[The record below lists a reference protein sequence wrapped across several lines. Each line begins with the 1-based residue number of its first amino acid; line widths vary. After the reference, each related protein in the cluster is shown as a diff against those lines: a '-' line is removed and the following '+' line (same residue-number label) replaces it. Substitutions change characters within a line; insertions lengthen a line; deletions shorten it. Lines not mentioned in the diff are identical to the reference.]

1 MFLNHLNAVEY
12 GVRLLKGWS
21 VKRGSTGA
29 SAVKSRM
36 SAAFNVM
43 GSEVS
48 LKTITLPVTIK
59 GRDQHEA
66 AARLSAWEAALAGGK
81 VELQLPDGFLYDA
94 YLKSCGEPSYD
105 LPWLISNTYVLE
117 GVQRGPLLSL
127 KAQPDV
133 PFTVKGTAPRIG
145 CRIAATVPDGA
156 DSFSMAG
163 VTFTGVAASDMLCID
178 GLTIRVLVNGAP
190 GLQKCDIIEWPYL
203 KPGLNTV
210 PGDSAMTVDY
220 YPIYY

>member
-21 VKRGSTGA
+21 VKRGGTGA

-36 SAAFNVM
+36 GAAFNVV
-43 GSEVS
+43 GAELA

-66 AARLSAWEAALAGGK
+66 AERLSAWEAALADGK
-81 VELQLPDGFLYDA
+81 VELRLPDGFYYDA
-94 YLKSCGEPSYD
+94 YLKSCSEPSYD

-127 KAQPDV
+127 KTQPDV

-156 DSFSMAG
+156 ASFSMAG
-163 VTFTGVAASDMLCID
+163 VTFTGVAAGDMLCID

-203 KPGLNTV
+203 TPGRNLLA
-210 PGDSAMTVDY
+210 GGSAMAVEY
-220 YPIYY
+220 FPIYY

>member
-117 GVQRGPLLSL
+117 GVHAARCFLSKRSRMCRL
-127 KAQPDV
+127 QLREQPRASGAGSRRLYPMGQLPSV
-133 PFTVKGTAPRIG
+133 WPALHSLAWRRATCSASTA
-145 CRIAATVPDGA
+145 
-156 DSFSMAG
+156 
-163 VTFTGVAASDMLCID
+163 
-178 GLTIRVLVNGAP
+178 
-190 GLQKCDIIEWPYL
+190 
-203 KPGLNTV
+203 
-210 PGDSAMTVDY
+210 
-220 YPIYY
+220 

>member
-81 VELQLPDGFLYDA
+81 VELQLPDGFYYDA

-133 PFTVKGTAPRIG
+133 PFTVKGRPRVSGAGSRRLYPMGQLPSAWPALHSPAWRRATCCASTA
-145 CRIAATVPDGA
+145 
-156 DSFSMAG
+156 
-163 VTFTGVAASDMLCID
+163 
-178 GLTIRVLVNGAP
+178 
-190 GLQKCDIIEWPYL
+190 
-203 KPGLNTV
+203 
-210 PGDSAMTVDY
+210 
-220 YPIYY
+220 

>member
-36 SAAFNVM
+36 NAAFNVM

-81 VELQLPDGFLYDA
+81 VELQLPDGFYYDA
-94 YLKSCGEPSYD
+94 YLKSCGEP
-105 LPWLISNTYVLE
+105 VL
-117 GVQRGPLLSL
+117 
-127 KAQPDV
+127 
-133 PFTVKGTAPRIG
+133 
-145 CRIAATVPDGA
+145 
-156 DSFSMAG
+156 
-163 VTFTGVAASDMLCID
+163 
-178 GLTIRVLVNGAP
+178 
-190 GLQKCDIIEWPYL
+190 
-203 KPGLNTV
+203 
-210 PGDSAMTVDY
+210 
-220 YPIYY
+220 

>member
-81 VELQLPDGFLYDA
+81 VELQLPDGFYYDA

-156 DSFSMAG
+156 ASFSVAG
-163 VTFTGVAASDMLCID
+163 VTFTD

-210 PGDSAMTVDY
+210 PGDGAMTVDY

>member
-94 YLKSCGEPSYD
+94 YLKSCGEP
-105 LPWLISNTYVLE
+105 VL
-117 GVQRGPLLSL
+117 
-127 KAQPDV
+127 
-133 PFTVKGTAPRIG
+133 
-145 CRIAATVPDGA
+145 
-156 DSFSMAG
+156 
-163 VTFTGVAASDMLCID
+163 
-178 GLTIRVLVNGAP
+178 
-190 GLQKCDIIEWPYL
+190 
-203 KPGLNTV
+203 
-210 PGDSAMTVDY
+210 
-220 YPIYY
+220 

>member
-1 MFLNHLNAVEY
+1 MTH
-12 GVRLLKGWS
+12 
-21 VKRGSTGA
+21 T
-29 SAVKSRM
+29 SR
-36 SAAFNVM
+36 
-43 GSEVS
+43 
-48 LKTITLPVTIK
+48 
-59 GRDQHEA
+59 A
-66 AARLSAWEAALAGGK
+66 AAS
-81 VELQLPDGFLYDA
+81 
-94 YLKSCGEPSYD
+94 PSYD

-163 VTFTGVAASDMLCID
+163 VTFTGVAAGDMLCID

>member
-59 GRDQHEA
+59 GRDQHDA
-66 AARLSAWEAALAGGK
+66 AARLSAWEC
-81 VELQLPDGFLYDA
+81 LYDA
-94 YLKSCGEPSYD
+94 DLKSCGEPSYD

-163 VTFTGVAASDMLCID
+163 VTFTGVAAGDMLCID